1 MMKRPSLILLF
12 LLSAV
17 SYAQA
22 DAKRLQ
28 NGTAQEWAPVEL
40 NKKITHPQPMTG
52 LVLWPAEAESRNST
66 HGGSITL
73 EYSYCLPCLVV
84 KGCNSNGSIQY
95 DWTWFDNLLNDVA
108 SRGHQ
113 LVARFRYEYPNGDDI
128 PGAKKGATAV
138 PQYIKDRSDYHETHA
153 DNPGGDGPTDYAD
166 WSNAELQRF
175 TKVFYT
181 DFAERYKN
189 DKRLAFVE
197 VGFGHWSEYHI
208 YGTPL
213 KLGVNFPTKEY
224 QAEFLKYASTA
235 LKDIPWAI
243 SIDASDEEYTPIVGS
258 SELMALNFGLF
269 DDSFMHQNHEIG
281 TKDGYNEECWN
292 AIGAGTRWQTG
303 VCGGEISYY
312 KGSDQKNFLNPAGMY
327 GHTWEEQAKKYHITF
342 MIANDAPS
350 GSYGT
355 GARFKEATMA
365 SGYRICVKSCETN
378 GTATRLTV
386 TNNGVAPLYRDA
398 FFAIGDVRSTTSLK
412 GLLPG
417 QELTI
422 EIAAN
427 LSNANDLKIACD
439 CILDTQEIE
448 FEAGEGSGGS
458 GEGGEGG
465 EGGDNPTPT
474 PTPTDDATICYFTG
488 TNPSSNQVQLASSNY
503 STSKGAVTY
512 GGKEYKNCIKMES
525 KTEITITPTHSGTVT
540 LIYGGS
546 TSPANQSVVLNGQ
559 KVTLDANGQYSFEAT
574 AGTTYTL
581 KKDQVQI
588 FLFLI
593 LLPDGSTTGIRGI
606 NLIDNGQL
614 TIHNSQFTIHNDAP
628 MFNLAGQRV
637 GKGYKGIV
645 IQNGKKRVMK

>member
-1 MMKRPSLILLF
+1 MQKLIYIKNLNSITMLKKHLLF
-12 LLSAV
+12 AAFLLCATAMQ
-17 SYAQA
+17 AQVW
-22 DAKRLQ
+22 
-28 NGTAQEWAPVEL
+28 TTVEL
-40 NKKITHPQPMTG
+40 NRSITHPQPMTG

-84 KGCNSNGSIQY
+84 KGCNTDGSIVY
-95 DWTWFDNLLNDVA
+95 DWTWFDNLLDDVA

-113 LVARFRYEYPNGDDI
+113 LIARFRYEYPGGDDI

-138 PQYIKDRSDYHETHA
+138 PQYIKDRSDYHETHEN
-153 DNPGGDGPTDYAD
+153 NPGGDGPTDYAD

-208 YGTPL
+208 YGTDL
-213 KLGVNFPTKEY
+213 NFGVNFPTKAY
-224 QAEFLKYASTA
+224 QAEFLQHVNTV

-243 SIDASDEEYTPIVGS
+243 SIDASDDEYTPIVDS
-258 SELMALNFGLF
+258 NDLMALNFGLF

-292 AIGAGTRWQTG
+292 AIGTGTRWKTG

-312 KGSDQKNFLNPAGMY
+312 KSSDQKNFLNPAGMY

-355 GARFKEATMA
+355 GTRFKEATMA
-365 SGYRICVKSCETN
+365 SGYRIAVKSCETN

-386 TNNGVAPLYRDA
+386 TNNGIAPLYRDA

-417 QELTI
+417 QELSV

-427 LSNANDLKIACD
+427 LANANDLKIVSD

-448 FEAGEGSGGS
+448 FEAGEGSGGG

-465 EGGDNPTPT
+465 EGGDD
-474 PTPTDDATICYFTG
+474 PTPTDNATICYFTG
-488 TNPSSNQVQLASSNY
+488 TTPSSNQVQLTNCNY
-503 STSKGAVTY
+503 STGKGSVTY
-512 GGKEYKNCIKMES
+512 GGTEYKNCIKMES

-540 LIYGGS
+540 LIYGGT
-546 TSPANQSVVLNGQ
+546 TSPANQTVVIDGQ
-559 KVTLDANGQYSFEAT
+559 KVTLDGNGQYSFEAT

-593 LLPDGSTTGIRGI
+593 LLPDGSTTGIQSI
-606 NLIDNGQL
+606 QNSEFTIQNSQL
-614 TIHNSQFTIHNDAP
+614 TIHNDMP

-637 GKGYKGIV
+637 EKGYKGIV
-645 IQNGKKRVMK
+645 IQNGKKRILK